1 MKNGYYLAALM
12 LLMCSST
19 MLVASAQDQVVMT
32 VHVYE
37 GDFNGSLLSGVSV
50 IGQDAAGSSF
60 QTVTDSNGAAAV
72 SGQPGAWQFTFAK
85 DGYDPLSLSYDVAA
99 TGDGSVYLQK
109 ATPTPTPAPSVDN
122 VALTIYVHEGDLNGT
137 ILSGVQVTG
146 QDAAGGS
153 FQGFTDSNG
162 LVVVSGQPGTWQFN
176 FTKEGYSP
184 LSLSYDVTQ
193 TDEGAVYLV
202 SADVAQGSQEGAVS
216 SQPDQQINPTTSY
229 TQSSEG
235 GEAKRTNQNLY

>member
-1 MKNGYYLAALM
+1 MKNSYCLAILM
-12 LLMCSST
+12 LLVSSGT
-19 MLVASAQDQVVMT
+19 LLVASAQDQVALT

-37 GDFNGSLLSGVSV
+37 GDFNGSLLSGVSLS
-50 IGQDAAGSSF
+50 GQDAAGSSF
-60 QTVTDSNGAAAV
+60 QAVTDSNGAAVV

-85 DGYDPLSLSYDVAA
+85 DGYNTLTLNYDVTA

-109 ATPTPTPAPSVDN
+109 ATPSVDN
-122 VALTIYVHEGDLNGT
+122 VALTIDVHEGDLNGT
-137 ILSGVQVTG
+137 MLSDVQVTG
-146 QDAAGGS
+146 QDAAGSS

-202 SADVAQGSQEGAVS
+202 SADGAQGSQERAVS